1 MASSIV
7 LASMIY
13 DAERACDQ
21 IKKDE
26 GGSRYLSLAATH
38 LELAQFY
45 TQRRIEEDAHVQGS

>member
-13 DAERACDQ
+13 DAERVCEQVKID
-21 IKKDE
+21 D

-45 TQRRIEEDAHVQGS
+45 TQRRIEEDARVQGS